1 MSLVAE
7 LKRRNVFQVAA
18 AYLVVGW
25 LLTEVLTTILPT
37 VGAPEWMSRAVILVF
52 ALGFIPAVVLSWV
65 YELTPDGIKRDH
77 EVQGE
82 SSVTQSPGFSYSVI
96 GVVIALVIVIAVLG
110 AQNPLQDD
118 TSDGALV
125 SDASVAVLPFVN
137 MSNDPDNEYFSDGL
151 TETLLH
157 MLAQVP
163 QLQVAARTSSFAF
176 KDQNVNVGEIATALN
191 VAHVLEGSVQKSGN
205 RVRVTA
211 QLIRASDGFH
221 VWSSSYDREI
231 DDIFA
236 IQDEIAGKVGSA
248 LSVSLLGQEVTE
260 TIVAGIST
268 DNTDA
273 YDLYLQALKERAT
286 FSFGGLQAEEDLLK
300 GALTIDSQFLDA
312 KIELADNYRHQ
323 VETGLLTADDG
334 YRQIKALA
342 DQVLQVEPENP
353 NARAIRLFADIAT
366 LDLSANPT
374 LVFDTIAE
382 LQQLLEENPAE
393 YRIRVLLTRLLT
405 GTQQPEEALRLQQ
418 QALKADPYNA
428 RIHYEVGSA
437 YSNMQQ
443 WDEAREALRRSLAIE
458 PMQPNVYVQLALIGM
473 KTGDGLEFV
482 QQLLRAME
490 VDPKDHELPGY
501 IAQFLYRIG
510 LVEEG
515 DDFRDRVMAI
525 APTSEVAYQIEL
537 QRARAVG
544 DREAGLASAR
554 RAIADD
560 IDDRQFSYGGAV
572 QYLLRDA
579 AQHGTVEQTSAWLEQ
594 QAPGILQLDAELTDN
609 KYRNAQYAALDAW
622 YVSLPRDELLARI
635 EKMLADAN
643 ELGVDIL
650 KDPVARMQVAA
661 LTDDTEEAIEVALN
675 EVLTKPVESNLDW
688 KATFAQPQYADVVAD
703 SRVQKAFKA
712 WEDQLAELRGQV
724 SRFLA
729 DLSSSA
735 I

>member
-1 MSLVAE
+1 MALVAE

-37 VGAPEWMSRAVILVF
+37 LGAPEWMSRAVILVF

-82 SSVTQSPGFSYSVI
+82 SSVTQSRGFSYSVI
-96 GVVIALVIVIAVLG
+96 GIVVALVIVIAVLG

-118 TSDGALV
+118 TSNGELI

-163 QLQVAARTSSFAF
+163 ELQVAARTSSFAF

-221 VWSSSYDREI
+221 VWSSSYDRTI

-260 TIVAGIST
+260 TVVASIST

-286 FSFGGLQAEEDLLK
+286 YSYGGLQAAENLLK
-300 GALTIDSQFLDA
+300 GALTIDSQFVDA
-312 KIELADNYRHQ
+312 KIELADNYLHQ
-323 VETGLLTADDG
+323 VETGLLAEDHG

-342 DQVLQVEPENP
+342 DQALDIEPNEP
-353 NARAIRLFADIAT
+353 SAHAIRMYADIAT
-366 LDLSANPT
+366 LDIGANPT
-374 LVFDTIAE
+374 VIFDTIAE
-382 LQQLLEENPAE
+382 LQQLLDENPAE

-405 GTQQPEEALRLQQ
+405 ATKQNDEALQLQQ

-428 RIHYEVGSA
+428 RIHYELGSV
-437 YSNMQQ
+437 YSNMQR
-443 WDEAREALRRSLAIE
+443 WDEARESLRRSLDIE
-458 PMQPNVYVQLALIGM
+458 SRQPNVYVQLALIGM

-482 QQLLRAME
+482 QQLLNAME

-515 DDFRDRVMAI
+515 DDFRDRVLAI
-525 APTSEVAYQIEL
+525 APTSEVAYTIEL
-537 QRARAVG
+537 QRAKALG
-544 DREAGLASAR
+544 DREASLASAR

-560 IDDRQFSYGGAV
+560 IDDRQSSYGGAV
-572 QYLLRDA
+572 QFLLRDA
-579 AQHGTVEQTSAWLEQ
+579 AQNGTVEETSAWLEQ
-594 QAPGILQLDAELTDN
+594 QAPGILHLDSELTEQ
-609 KYRNAQYAALDAW
+609 KYRNAQYSALDAW

-635 EKMLADAN
+635 EKMLATAKK
-643 ELGVDIL
+643 LGG
-650 KDPVARMQVAA
+650 DPLADPQARLQVAA
-661 LTDDTEEAIEVALN
+661 LKGNTEEAIEVAVN
-675 EVLTKPVESNLDW
+675 EVFTQPVESNLGW
-688 KATFAQPQYADVVAD
+688 KETFGQAQFSEFVND
-703 SRVQKAFKA
+703 SRVQLALKG
-712 WEDQLAELRGQV
+712 WEKELAELRGQV

-729 DLSSSA
+729 DLSSA
-735 I
+735 TI

>member
-1 MSLVAE
+1 M
-7 LKRRNVFQVAA
+7 
-18 AYLVVGW
+18 
-25 LLTEVLTTILPT
+25 
-37 VGAPEWMSRAVILVF
+37 
-52 ALGFIPAVVLSWV
+52 
-65 YELTPDGIKRDH
+65 
-77 EVQGE
+77 
-82 SSVTQSPGFSYSVI
+82 
-96 GVVIALVIVIAVLG
+96 
-110 AQNPLQDD
+110 
-118 TSDGALV
+118 
-125 SDASVAVLPFVN
+125 
-137 MSNDPDNEYFSDGL
+137 
-151 TETLLH
+151 
-157 MLAQVP
+157 
-163 QLQVAARTSSFAF
+163 
-176 KDQNVNVGEIATALN
+176 
-191 VAHVLEGSVQKSGN
+191 
-205 RVRVTA
+205 
-211 QLIRASDGFH
+211 
-221 VWSSSYDREI
+221 
-231 DDIFA
+231 
-236 IQDEIAGKVGSA
+236 
-248 LSVSLLGQEVTE
+248 
-260 TIVAGIST
+260 
-268 DNTDA
+268 
-273 YDLYLQALKERAT
+273 
-286 FSFGGLQAEEDLLK
+286 
-300 GALTIDSQFLDA
+300 
-312 KIELADNYRHQ
+312 
-323 VETGLLTADDG
+323 
-334 YRQIKALA
+334 
-342 DQVLQVEPENP
+342 
-353 NARAIRLFADIAT
+353 
-366 LDLSANPT
+366 
-374 LVFDTIAE
+374 
-382 LQQLLEENPAE
+382 
-393 YRIRVLLTRLLT
+393 
-405 GTQQPEEALRLQQ
+405 
-418 QALKADPYNA
+418 
-428 RIHYEVGSA
+428 
-437 YSNMQQ
+437 
-443 WDEAREALRRSLAIE
+443 
-458 PMQPNVYVQLALIGM
+458 
-473 KTGDGLEFV
+473 